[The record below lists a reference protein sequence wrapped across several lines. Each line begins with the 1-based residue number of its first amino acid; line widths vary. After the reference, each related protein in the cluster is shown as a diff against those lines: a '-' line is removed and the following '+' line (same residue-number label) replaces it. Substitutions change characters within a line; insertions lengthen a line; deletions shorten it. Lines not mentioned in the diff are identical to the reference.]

1 MIATIAP
8 RNTRPPTTPAIVAA
22 MAVLSG
28 GPPLLFDE
36 LVVADAVGPPGAWRM
51 FLRYFQPNSEGDNRS
66 TYEVCVAWL
75 LALVEDVVG
84 SAFGDDEV
92 SPGGVVVVEV
102 GLFWGGPFP
111 WPTWARRIRM
121 LICLISNWNGPSLE
135 LCVLLEWTVL

>member
-22 MAVLSG
+22 VAVLSG

-36 LVVADAVGPPGAWRM
+36 LVVADAVGPPVAWRM
-51 FLRYFQPNSEGDNRS
+51 FLRYSQPNSEGDNRS
-66 TYEVCVAWL
+66 TYE
-75 LALVEDVVG
+75 
-84 SAFGDDEV
+84 DDEV

-111 WPTWARRIRM
+111 GPTWARRIRM
-121 LICLISNWNGPSLE
+121 LICLISL
-135 LCVLLEWTVL
+135 